1 MWSSLFQTRPS
12 TSTGV
17 DILIYVSLVLML
29 SAGACAL
36 TLLSRTKKFNP
47 DRDTHGTSTNNP
59 KRGDPSCIPAAGSG
73 VREIKLIINGFW
85 LEGYFTGKTILIKST
100 AIILSTA
107 SGLSIGKEGPF
118 IHLGTGISA
127 WISKVFDLNQREVR
141 QLLLCAGAAS
151 GLAVAFGAPISGV
164 VFVLEEL
171 RYVNS
176 DFVALILIFEKHY
189 MDTKASHVDSIL
201 LHCIPPIDL
210 VD

>member
-1 MWSSLFQTRPS
+1 
-12 TSTGV
+12 
-17 DILIYVSLVLML
+17 ML

-36 TLLSRTKKFNP
+36 TLLSRTKTSNLH
-47 DRDTHGTSTNNP
+47 RDTHGTPTNSPKKSNP
-59 KRGDPSCIPAAGSG
+59 SFIPAAGSG
-73 VREIKLIINGFW
+73 VREINLIINGFW
-85 LEGYFTGKTILIKST
+85 LEGYFTGKTVLIKST
-100 AIILSTA
+100 AMILSTA

-127 WISKVFDLNQREVR
+127 WISKVFDVNQGEVR

-210 VD
+210 C

>member
-1 MWSSLFQTRPS
+1 MVQTRPS

-29 SAGACAL
+29 SAGACVL
-36 TLLSRTKKFNP
+36 TLLSRTKRSNI
-47 DRDTHGTSTNNP
+47 DRDTHGTPINSTQESNQTF
-59 KRGDPSCIPAAGSG
+59 IPAAGSG

-85 LEGYFTGKTILIKST
+85 LEGYFTGKTVLIKST
-100 AIILSTA
+100 ALILSTA

-127 WISKVFDLNQREVR
+127 WISKVFNLNQGEVS

-171 RYVNS
+171 RYV
-176 DFVALILIFEKHY
+176 
-189 MDTKASHVDSIL
+189 
-201 LHCIPPIDL
+201 
-210 VD
+210 